1 MNVKMWENKAT
12 QLNISKLK
20 SRDFIFIGPSVGE
33 LACGEYGEGRM
44 ASLRRN

>member
-12 QLNISKLK
+12 QLNVLKLK
-20 SRDFIFIGPSVGE
+20 CRNFGFIGPSVGE

-44 ASLRRN
+44 AEC